1 MNAKGYW
8 ISFIVGLSAGAT
20 VALLYAP
27 ASGVRTRKRIGRS
40 IDESIETLN
49 DAADYLKDQAENL
62 SKQAQATL
70 KQTRGKVED
79 VVEKASGA
87 VQTAVKSV
95 HALQ

>member
-8 ISFIVGLSAGAT
+8 IGFIVGLSAGAT

-27 ASGVRTRKRIGRS
+27 ASGARTRKRIGRS
-40 IDESIETLN
+40 FDESIDTLN
-49 DAADYLKDQAENL
+49 DAAGYLKDQAENL

-87 VQTAVKSV
+87 VQTVVKGV

>member
-8 ISFIVGLSAGAT
+8 IGFLVGVSAGAA

-27 ASGVRTRKRIGRS
+27 ASGARTRKRIGRS
-40 IDESIETLN
+40 IDDGIDTLN
-49 DAADYLKDQAENL
+49 DASEYLKDQAENL

-79 VVEKASGA
+79 VVEQASGA
-87 VQTAVKSV
+87 VQAAVKSV

>member
-8 ISFIVGLSAGAT
+8 ISFIIGISAGAT

-40 IDESIETLN
+40 FDESIDTLN

-70 KQTRGKVED
+70 KQTRSKVED
-79 VVEKASGA
+79 VVEKAS
-87 VQTAVKSV
+87 QTVGKGV

>member
-40 IDESIETLN
+40 FDESIDTLN

-87 VQTAVKSV
+87 VQTVVKSV

>member
-8 ISFIVGLSAGAT
+8 IGFVVGLSAGAT

-27 ASGVRTRKRIGRS
+27 ASGVSTRKRIGRS
-40 IDESIETLN
+40 FDESIDTLN
-49 DAADYLKDQAENL
+49 DAAEYLEDQAENL
-62 SKQAQATL
+62 SNQAQATL

-87 VQTAVKSV
+87 VQTVVKGV